1 MSCGVGCRCSSN
13 LALLWLWHRPA
24 DAAPIQ
30 LPYAMGVPPPKKE
43 RSQTEKDK
51 YYVITY
57 VWDLKNKTSQYNK
70 TEIDSQIEQTYDY
83 QWRERERERGKIR
96 VGD

>member
-1 MSCGVGCRCSSN
+1 MPWVC
-13 LALLWLWHRPA
+13 
-24 DAAPIQ
+24 
-30 LPYAMGVPPPKKE
+30 PPPKKE

-57 VWDLKNKTSQYNK
+57 VWDLKNKTNQYNK